1 MFKAKS
7 ILSFIATKILVTCSA
22 ALPMIGIKIKAINDL
37 LNPMA
42 ATSLIFSTIW
52 SADLLTK
59 YVVKANMMQHS
70 FFPSKLSSNSSVS
83 SADFATIWL
92 ASELSKNLMCVFNW
106 KIINKAYTTSKIMAV
121 NLEIFKMSASSSKL
135 FGKVATNTV
144 GMANEAQEIAIND
157 DIVWA
162 AVILKKAA
170 LPPCCWEPPKNL
182 PPKREN
188 SLMETSGRF
197 GGRR

>member
-1 MFKAKS
+1 
-7 ILSFIATKILVTCSA
+7 
-22 ALPMIGIKIKAINDL
+22 
-37 LNPMA
+37 
-42 ATSLIFSTIW
+42 
-52 SADLLTK
+52 
-59 YVVKANMMQHS
+59 
-70 FFPSKLSSNSSVS
+70 
-83 SADFATIWL
+83 
-92 ASELSKNLMCVFNW
+92 
-106 KIINKAYTTSKIMAV
+106 MAV